1 RLEEKTMNVTKPLAL
16 AATALLLATGAAWA
30 QSSEVR
36 IGVALEPPALD
47 PTAGAA
53 EAIDVVV
60 YQNIFEG
67 LTRIDQNGAVQ
78 PGLAESWEIAEDGL
92 TYTFSLHEG

>member
-1 RLEEKTMNVTKPLAL
+1 MFEASASHRDPGEETRMIKTKSLGLTL
-16 AATALLLATGAAWA
+16 TALLLATSAALA
-30 QSSEVR
+30 QSTEIR

-60 YQNIFEG
+60 YQNVFEG
-67 LTRIDQNGAVQ
+67 LTRVDQNGAVQ
-78 PGLAESWEIAEDGL
+78 PGLAESWTVSD
-92 TYTFSLHEG
+92 

>member
-1 RLEEKTMNVTKPLAL
+1 MNPRKSLAL
-16 AATALLLATGAAWA
+16 AMTGLMLTTGVALA
-30 QSSEVR
+30 QPTEIR

-60 YQNIFEG
+60 YQNVFEG
-67 LTRIDQNGAVQ
+67 LVRIDQTGAVHR
-78 PGLAESWEIAEDGL
+78 P
-92 TYTFSLHEG
+92 

>member
-1 RLEEKTMNVTKPLAL
+1 MTVRKTLAL
-16 AATALLLATGAAWA
+16 TVAGLLLVAGPVLA
-30 QSSEVR
+30 QPTEIR

-60 YQNIFEG
+60 YQNVFEG
-67 LTRIDQNGAVQ
+67 LVRIDQTGAVQ
-78 PGLAESWEIAEDGL
+78 SGLGESWNI
-92 TYTFSLHEG
+92 